1 MAKLVPHRIRVSDF
15 HANPPLRTG
24 APMSEIPGDLK
35 FLKTHEW
42 ARVEGD
48 GKVTVGI
55 SDHAQGLLGDLVYV
69 ELPNVGDR
77 VEAGNA
83 CAVVESVKAASD
95 VYAPVTGKVV
105 AVNAALSD
113 KPETINEDAYGEGWL
128 YQLEIE
134 DAEQLNDLLEPDDYA
149 EQLDD
154 DH

>member
-1 MAKLVPHRIRVSDF
+1 MSD
-15 HANPPLRTG
+15 
-24 APMSEIPGDLK
+24 IPGDLK
-35 FLKTHEW
+35 FMKSHEW

-69 ELPNVGDR
+69 ELPNIGDR

-95 VYAPVTGKVV
+95 VYAPVSGTVV
-105 AVNAALSD
+105 AVNAPLAD

-128 YQLEIE
+128 FVLEIE
-134 DAEQLNDLLEPDDYA
+134 DADQLNELLGPDDYA
-149 EQLDD
+149 ELLEDEE
-154 DH
+154 H